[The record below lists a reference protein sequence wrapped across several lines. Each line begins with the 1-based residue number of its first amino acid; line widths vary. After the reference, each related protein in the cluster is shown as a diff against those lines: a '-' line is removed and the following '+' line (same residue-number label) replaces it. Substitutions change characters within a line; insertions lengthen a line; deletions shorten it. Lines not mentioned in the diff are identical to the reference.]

1 MENGMGSEA
10 QTTQTTQTTSSSLVT
25 TAKPKI
31 GGAIYS
37 APIGTPLP
45 TDATSALND
54 KFASLGYI
62 SEDGL
67 ENENSPE
74 SENVKAWGGDIVHS
88 SQTEKADTFTYTLI
102 EALNVNVLKEVYG
115 TDNVTGSLKTGIT
128 IKANSKE
135 LTSHCVVVDMVL
147 KDGTAKRIVIPQGKV
162 TGIGTI
168 SYKDAETVGYQTT
181 LTAFPDGEQ
190 NTHYEYIKGA

>member
-1 MENGMGSEA
+1 M
-10 QTTQTTQTTSSSLVT
+10 
-25 TAKPKI
+25 
-31 GGAIYS
+31 
-37 APIGTPLP
+37 
-45 TDATSALND
+45 
-54 KFASLGYI
+54 
-62 SEDGL
+62 

-88 SQTEKADTFTYTLI
+88 SQTEKPDTFIYTLI
-102 EALNVNVLKEVYG
+102 EALNVNVLKEVYSA
-115 TDNVTGSLKTGIT
+115 DNVSGDLKTGIT

-135 LTSHCVVVDMVL
+135 LTSHCIVVDMIL
-147 KDGTAKRIVIPQGKV
+147 KDGTMKRIVIPQGKV

-181 LTAFPDGEQ
+181 LTAFPDGES

>member
-1 MENGMGSEA
+1 MENGMGTEA
-10 QTTQTTQTTSSSLVT
+10 QTTQTTSSSLVT

-37 APIGTPLP
+37 APTGTPLP
-45 TDATSALND
+45 TDATTALNA
-54 KFASLGYI
+54 KFLSLGYI

-115 TDNVTGSLKTGIT
+115 ADNVSGDLKTGIT

-147 KDGTAKRIVIPQGKV
+147 KDGTMKRIVIPQGKV

-181 LTAFPDGEQ
+181 LTAFPDGEA

>member
-1 MENGMGSEA
+1 MGSEA
-10 QTTQTTQTTSSSLVT
+10 QTTQTTSSSLVT

-37 APIGTPLP
+37 APKGTPLP
-45 TDATSALND
+45 TDATTALNA
-54 KFASLGYI
+54 KFLSLGYI

-88 SQTEKADTFTYTLI
+88 SQTEKPDTFTYTLI

-115 TDNVTGSLKTGIT
+115 ADNVSGDLKTGIT
-128 IKANSKE
+128 IKDR
-135 LTSHCVVVDMVL
+135 DMIL
-147 KDGTAKRIVIPQGKV
+147 KDGTMKRIVIPQGKV

-181 LTAFPDGEQ
+181 LTAFPDGES
-190 NTHYEYIKGA
+190 NTHYEYIKAPSAVPGG